1 MRSLS
6 VAQAK
11 AHLSALLDAVE
22 AGEDVEITRRG
33 KPVARLTAPAHATET
48 PFDLKAFLATTTS
61 QPLHQ
66 GPAADAFIETLRQE
80 ERF

>member
-11 AHLSALLDAVE
+11 AHLSALLDAVA
-22 AGEDVEITRRG
+22 AGEDVEITRRR
-33 KPVARLTAPAHATET
+33 KPIARLTAPTHAAET
-48 PFDLKAFLATTTS
+48 PFDLTAFLATTTS

-66 GPAADAFIETLRQE
+66 DPAANAFIETLRQE
-80 ERF
+80 ARF